1 MTATRTILLA
11 DRYELGKPLGRGSF
25 AHTYEA
31 LDTKTGR
38 RVAVK
43 ILDPREAHE
52 LKVLELFE
60 REAAVMR
67 SLRHQGIPEI
77 FDVGRA
83 MWNGTVSVIAMEL
96 VEGESIQQI
105 IDGRRTLDSG
115 EVMHLFLEMLGI
127 LEYIHGRVPQVLH
140 RDIKPAN
147 IIVRPSGSPALVD
160 FGSARN
166 EYRRPDEAGSTVAG
180 TYGYMPYEQYMG
192 QATPASD
199 LFALGATFLH
209 MLTGRPPRDF
219 MGASGNIE
227 VPATLPGDERLG
239 PIIER
244 MLRHSPGDRFQSAK
258 EVRQATLPAVG
269 TALTRMN
276 VPTGLL
282 APAVPSALPVALG
295 PAPREK
301 TPELERW
308 VARLAPSTM
317 DLMYSGEGEPSDLG
331 LWDYASLAF
340 FCTIT
345 AGVLPITFLSMA
357 NQRRRRIRRF
367 VLTGMPAVARIERIN
382 VEKGAFDALMARISY
397 DYEVGGRVWRS
408 ADVVLP
414 HIADRWRV
422 GDLVNVLYDPERVST
437 SIIVSLP

>member
-1 MTATRTILLA
+1 MTATRTVLLA

-31 LDTKTGR
+31 VDTRTGR
-38 RVAVK
+38 RVAIK
-43 ILDPREAHE
+43 MLDPREAHE

-67 SLRHQGIPEI
+67 GLRHQGVPEI
-77 FDVGRA
+77 FDVARA
-83 MWNGTVSVIAMEL
+83 MWNGTVSLIVMEL
-96 VEGESIQQI
+96 VEGESLQQV
-105 IDGRRTLDSG
+105 IDSRRTLDSG

-147 IIVRPSGSPALVD
+147 IIVRPNGVPALVD

-166 EYRRPDEAGSTVAG
+166 EFKRPDEAGSTVAG

-209 MLTGRPPRDF
+209 LLTGRPPRDF

-227 VPATLPGDERLG
+227 VPATLPGDERLA

-258 EVRQATLPAVG
+258 EVRQATLPSVA

-276 VPTGLL
+276 VPGALVAAAT
-282 APAVPSALPVALG
+282 PSALPVTLG
-295 PAPREK
+295 PTPREK
-301 TPELERW
+301 TPELEQW
-308 VARLAPSTM
+308 IDRLSPSTM
-317 DLMYSGEGEPSDLG
+317 ELMYSGEGDPSDLG
-331 LWDYASLAF
+331 IWDYASLLF

-345 AGVLPITFLSMA
+345 AGVLPITFVSMA

-367 VLTGMPAVARIERIN
+367 VMTGMPAVARIERIN
-382 VEKGAFDALMARISY
+382 VEKGAFDAQMARVAY
-397 DYEVGGRVWRS
+397 DYEVNGRICRS

-414 HIADRWRV
+414 QLADRWRV
-422 GDLVNVLYDPERVST
+422 GDYINVLYDPERT
-437 SIIVSLP
+437 SSSVIVNG